1 MLKSDTELRGS
12 DRIFESN
19 LQDFGAVAEAIGA
32 ARDDYEVKWW
42 WKYGRPAFIDQI
54 VGGLHVRPDRI
65 GRTLEQLLNLNSA
78 EVQVTARVFPY
89 GNNNLESYQVE
100 VEMRRSPG
108 K

>member
-12 DRIFESN
+12 DRVFEASMH
-19 LQDFGAVAEAIGA
+19 DVAAIAEAIGA
-32 ARDDYEVKWW
+32 ARGDYEVKWW

-65 GRTLEQLLNLNSA
+65 GQALEQLLRLNSA
-78 EVQVTARVFPY
+78 EVQVTARVLPY
-89 GNNNLESYQVE
+89 GEKNLEAFQVE

-108 K
+108 A